1 MKASPHL
8 ALRETKR
15 MDVILNEVK
24 LNGVFSGYASL
35 FDVVDQ
41 AGDAVAPGAFTKSLR
56 QRTASG
62 IRMLYQ
68 HDPDQP
74 IGIWTSIVED
84 TKGLLVEGRI
94 TSNVGRAGE
103 VLSLMREGAID
114 GLSIGFKTKRASTH
128 PVTKVRRIIEAD
140 LWEISIVTFPLL
152 DAARIDTVKGGPPE
166 KRPTIRELERWL
178 TRDAGLS
185 RRDARCLMAK
195 GYHALGGTHD
205 AARPEPLADMIRRAT
220 QTMNPRKHV

>member
-41 AGDAVAPGAFTKSLR
+41 AGDAVAPGAFTKSLQ

-84 TKGLLVEGRI
+84 AKGLLVEGRI
-94 TSNVGRAGE
+94 TSTVGRAGE
-103 VLSLMREGAID
+103 VLELMREGAID

-128 PVTKVRRIIEAD
+128 PLTKVRRIIEAD
-140 LWEISIVTFPLL
+140 LWEISVVTFPLL
-152 DAARIDTVKGGPPE
+152 DTARIDTVKGGQPE

-195 GYHALGGTHD
+195 GYHALGSTRD
-205 AARPEPLADMIRRAT
+205 AAGPEPLADMIRRAT
-220 QTMNPRKHV
+220 QTLNPRKHV